1 MPLQLSLLLCNRSR
15 KTYQN
20 LSVQESHQEE
30 NAKIDAIRRL
40 FPLSPSTPPGD
51 ANNPPRENETSRQ
64 CSNHRLADHDK
75 LQRFQ
80 VTNDLIFK
88 NKSILVAVT
97 SRLLFPKTLLKNHPK
112 KQYLYFYKTATPKHL
127 LSTGRFSPSFDGTF
141 LTVPTVPTCAGFFKT

>member
-51 ANNPPRENETSRQ
+51 AINPPRENETSRQ

-88 NKSILVAVT
+88 NKSILIAVT

-112 KQYLYFYKTATPKHL
+112 KVIKRARAFSCRFRPPL
-127 LSTGRFSPSFDGTF
+127 LTQPSWRRLG
-141 LTVPTVPTCAGFFKT
+141 LRTCSQRVQ